1 MLVSV
6 CLLGVNLKVCAKPQK
21 LSPSRETLCICVC
34 HLKFDYLHKCMQHV
48 VYILTLQTAAE
59 RSGGE
64 KEVEASKKKG
74 GFI

>member
-1 MLVSV
+1 
-6 CLLGVNLKVCAKPQK
+6 
-21 LSPSRETLCICVC
+21 
-34 HLKFDYLHKCMQHV
+34 

-74 GFI
+74 GFIWICTQTGSNDSSKQFEINYSNLLSNYSNLLINQLSI